1 MTSVSSSILVGG
13 DWVLKVLGCMFFRLA
28 LNKLKTREEQRSS
41 TVATDELKE
50 RIYIVYSYLMMN
62 TVIGEVVRPSMYKI
76 CFVAMYT

>member
-50 RIYIVYSYLMMN
+50 RIYSHLMMN

>member
-1 MTSVSSSILVGG
+1 M
-13 DWVLKVLGCMFFRLA
+13 KVLGCMFFRLA